1 MNEVEQR
8 TFLDMARATEI
19 KIDDGDVDLLK
30 LMAESSV
37 RVDVCNA
44 LAECGSTAEAIQC
57 IAGDMLNLERFI
69 KKHPETREV
78 MEFLLARHYFARG
91 YYSLKLGA
99 EGVNSAANL
108 EVGLS
113 YYRKALAIPNLPPE
127 FTAFMRN
134 IVEDAHAIG
143 LIPKSDTTFSAASAT
158 SHTKSQEKKPVN
170 LFPRRIVIT
179 GILAAVAVLLGLFT
193 GYATIWHVPA
203 IIGGVLCGPVIGLLV
218 GGVFGLFA
226 WFEFGT
232 FSIFSILSW
241 FFIGVTAY
249 YSYAALKNTNEYIA
263 LTVAGVVG
271 ALTAAIS
278 GIGIAL
284 SRGFL
289 LDILPH
295 IITDTII
302 AAVLTVVVVTAWKR
316 IESRGVGHRMTH
328 S

>member
-8 TFLDMARATEI
+8 TMLDMARATEI
-19 KIDDGDVDLLK
+19 TIDDSGVDLLK

-37 RVDVCNA
+37 RVDACNA
-44 LAECGSTAEAIQC
+44 MAEHGSTAEAIQS
-57 IAGDMLNLERFI
+57 IAGSMLNLERFI

-78 MEFLLARHYFARG
+78 MEFILARHYFARG

-99 EGVNSAANL
+99 EGVNSAANV

-134 IVEDAHAIG
+134 IVEDARAIG
-143 LIPKSDTTFSAASAT
+143 LIPRSDATHLAASAT
-158 SHTKSQEKKPVN
+158 SYKKSQEKKPVN

-179 GILAAVAVLLGLFT
+179 GILAAVAILLSLLT
-193 GYATIWHVPA
+193 ANATIWHVPA
-203 IIGGVLCGPVIGLLV
+203 IIGGVLVGPVVGLLV
-218 GGVFGLFA
+218 GGILGLFS
-226 WFEFGT
+226 FRSFT
-232 FSIFSILSW
+232 FVIHILSW
-241 FFIGVTAY
+241 LFIGVAAY
-249 YSYAALKNTNEYIA
+249 YSYAALKNKNEYIA

-271 ALTAAIS
+271 TLTAAIPE
-278 GIGIAL
+278 IGMAL
-284 SRGFL
+284 SRGYL
-289 LDILPH
+289 LAILPH

-316 IESRGVGHRMTH
+316 IESGGGRAQNR
-328 S
+328 